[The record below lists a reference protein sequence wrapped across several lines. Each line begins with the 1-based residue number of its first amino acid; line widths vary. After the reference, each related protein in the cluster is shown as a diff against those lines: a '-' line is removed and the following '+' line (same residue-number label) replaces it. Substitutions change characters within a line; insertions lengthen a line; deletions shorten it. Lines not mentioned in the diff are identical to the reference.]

1 MLKISFCRRMEA
13 GSSAVDVSA
22 AAKSGQQ
29 MTNEKEEDKE
39 KCESG
44 GEQTTKEKEEKGS
57 GMVTWC
63 TGVAGMGLFL
73 TVVKNI
79 ISGVTDVMVKTTFD
93 GINPITLVFLRYI
106 LNWSFYHI
114 VFDHFNHFDLFIL
127 FPSQLAV
134 S

>member
-1 MLKISFCRRMEA
+1 MEA
-13 GSSAVDVSA
+13 GSSAVDGSA

-29 MTNEKEEDKE
+29 MTNKKEEDKE
-39 KCESG
+39 KCDSG
-44 GEQTTKEKEEKGS
+44 EEQTTNKKEEKGS
-57 GMVTWC
+57 RMVTWC
-63 TGVAGMGLFL
+63 RDVAGMGLFL

-114 VFDHFNHFDLFIL
+114 VFDHFRSFHFVPFTISC
-127 FPSQLAV
+127 FMFSSNPGAFS
-134 S
+134 